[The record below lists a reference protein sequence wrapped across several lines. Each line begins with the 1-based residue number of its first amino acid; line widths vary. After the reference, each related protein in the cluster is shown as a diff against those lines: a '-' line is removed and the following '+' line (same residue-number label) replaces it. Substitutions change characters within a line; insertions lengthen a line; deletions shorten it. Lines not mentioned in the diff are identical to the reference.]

1 MATANLLTKMI
12 CLLISPLA
20 EDRLLVE
27 EALGRAF
34 ADFLVLRVADAAGW
48 QEALATGDFG
58 LGIIA
63 DTLPWAETAVVVRG
77 LKTLR
82 PECPLIM
89 LASPER
95 EEAALEAL
103 LSGIDDYVL
112 KSPEEM
118 QRLPRVIL
126 AARYRARRL
135 AGEPFLTGAEDFLAR
150 KEAEEKLRQS
160 EIRYRSIFETT
171 GTAICI
177 DDENT
182 ILCLVNEEFAKL
194 AGYSREEL
202 EGKKSWTEFIL
213 PEDLERLKG
222 YHRLRRQDSDAAP
235 KTYTLRW
242 QDRQGRIR
250 DLLATIALIPGT
262 KNSVASLLDI
272 TARQQ
277 AEKALR
283 ESEVRYRLLVETM
296 NDGVGMQDENG
307 RITFVNRRFCE
318 MLGYTKEELLGGRP
332 DDFLEAA
339 SREIFKQQIEL
350 RKNGERQTYELTW
363 IRKDGTP
370 ITTGISP
377 VPMFDAAGKFQG
389 SFAVIA
395 DLTPRQ
401 RAEGA
406 LRASEEK
413 YRAIFENTGTAT
425 AIAEEDTTIS
435 LANAEYLKLSDYSR
449 EELEGKKS
457 WTEFFRGED
466 LAKMLEYHRLRRLDP
481 QQVPRNYEAQ
491 FITRQGEV
499 RDILMT
505 VGMIPG
511 TKKSVASLLDITA
524 RKKIEQELDLER
536 KKFQVLT
543 ENSPFALVMID
554 QDGAFKYVNPRF
566 SDLFGYD
573 LADVPDGRSWF
584 RKAYPDQVYRHEII
598 AAWKEDLGR
607 AGIGEK
613 RPRTYTVTCK
623 DGSEKIV
630 DFIPVQLYN
639 GDHLMTFEDITE
651 RHRAEEALRESEE
664 FHSRILDT
672 VPDLVYE
679 LSLEGKIIYA
689 NSAASEILGYSP
701 EAMRQMSLADL
712 LDEEGLA
719 YAFGVIR
726 EMVASRKP
734 SRTEYYRL
742 RSAGGD
748 LIPIETHAI
757 LMERS
762 NQPPTIIGTARDI
775 TERQRAEEA
784 LRQAEAEKSL
794 VLETMTEMVAYR
806 DRDNRILWA
815 NRAAADSVAISP
827 EQMVGRFCYEAMHQR
842 QTSCPDCRIFE
853 AVATGQPMQAEVVK
867 SDGRIVFVRSSPV
880 RNEKGQVQGSVVVA
894 SDITDRKRAEK
905 AIKDSEEK
913 TRLVIESAP
922 VGIRIIQHGRH
933 IYVNP
938 ALVRMFGYR
947 EAGEIIGWP
956 VALGPLFAPDAS
968 IISPGKMAA
977 NPQGKEAPSSYE
989 ALGLK
994 EGGAWMEV
1002 QVWQTEIDYQGA
1014 PATLDFILDISEAKA
1029 LRSQLLH
1036 AQKMEAIGTLAGGI
1050 AHDFNNILLPILIN
1064 AEMVQEDLPL
1074 DSPLRQKMARV
1085 IKACQ
1090 RAIDLVK
1097 QILAFGR
1104 HEERGLSPVSL
1115 TATIEDSLRLL
1126 RSTLPATIEIRQHLE
1141 CEGDTVLADL
1151 TQIQQVLINLC
1162 TNAAHAIGDRGGV
1175 IDISLKE
1182 VDAETARFSIPQN
1195 LEPGR
1200 WLQLT
1205 VKDNGPGMDPAIMER
1220 IFDPYF
1226 TTKKPEE
1233 GTGLGLAVVHGIVKK
1248 HGGVISVD
1256 SEPVKGSVFHI
1267 FLPRAEAEAI
1277 PEDASLMPLPQGRER
1292 ILLVDN
1298 DPEIVVTLQQLM
1310 EQLGYQVTTQTDSIE
1325 ALRCFRTRPDDFDLV
1340 ITDQTM
1346 PKLTGEDLG
1355 REILDLRPEIPVI
1368 LCTGFSEAVS
1378 REKAGA
1384 VGIREFLIKPIATR
1398 VMAETIRRALQ
1409 PKQDLS

>member
-1 MATANLLTKMI
+1 
-12 CLLISPLA
+12 
-20 EDRLLVE
+20 
-27 EALGRAF
+27 
-34 ADFLVLRVADAAGW
+34 
-48 QEALATGDFG
+48 
-58 LGIIA
+58 
-63 DTLPWAETAVVVRG
+63 
-77 LKTLR
+77 
-82 PECPLIM
+82 
-89 LASPER
+89 
-95 EEAALEAL
+95 
-103 LSGIDDYVL
+103 
-112 KSPEEM
+112 
-118 QRLPRVIL
+118 
-126 AARYRARRL
+126 
-135 AGEPFLTGAEDFLAR
+135 
-150 KEAEEKLRQS
+150 
-160 EIRYRSIFETT
+160 
-171 GTAICI
+171 
-177 DDENT
+177 
-182 ILCLVNEEFAKL
+182 
-194 AGYSREEL
+194 
-202 EGKKSWTEFIL
+202 
-213 PEDLERLKG
+213 
-222 YHRLRRQDSDAAP
+222 
-235 KTYTLRW
+235 
-242 QDRQGRIR
+242 
-250 DLLATIALIPGT
+250 
-262 KNSVASLLDI
+262 
-272 TARQQ
+272 
-277 AEKALR
+277 
-283 ESEVRYRLLVETM
+283 
-296 NDGVGMQDENG
+296 
-307 RITFVNRRFCE
+307 
-318 MLGYTKEELLGGRP
+318 
-332 DDFLEAA
+332 
-339 SREIFKQQIEL
+339 
-350 RKNGERQTYELTW
+350 
-363 IRKDGTP
+363 
-370 ITTGISP
+370 
-377 VPMFDAAGKFQG
+377 
-389 SFAVIA
+389 
-395 DLTPRQ
+395 
-401 RAEGA
+401 
-406 LRASEEK
+406 
-413 YRAIFENTGTAT
+413 
-425 AIAEEDTTIS
+425 
-435 LANAEYLKLSDYSR
+435 
-449 EELEGKKS
+449 
-457 WTEFFRGED
+457 
-466 LAKMLEYHRLRRLDP
+466 
-481 QQVPRNYEAQ
+481 
-491 FITRQGEV
+491 
-499 RDILMT
+499 
-505 VGMIPG
+505 
-511 TKKSVASLLDITA
+511 LDITA
-524 RKKIEQELDLER
+524 RKKAERELDLER
-536 KKFQVLT
+536 KKFQILT
-543 ENSPFALVMID
+543 ENSPFALAMIE
-554 QDGAFKYVNPRF
+554 QDGTFKYANPRF
-566 SDLFGYD
+566 SELFGYD
-573 LADVPDGRSWF
+573 LADVPDGRTWF
-584 RKAYPDQVYRHEII
+584 RKAYPEPAYRHEVI
-598 AAWKEDLGR
+598 AAWKEDLR
-607 AGIGEK
+607 SAGPGKK
-613 RPRTYTVTCK
+613 RPRMYTVTCK
-623 DGSEKIV
+623 DGSQKIV
-630 DFIPVQLYN
+630 NFIPVHLHN

-651 RHRAEEALRESEE
+651 RHLAEEALRESEE
-664 FHSRILDT
+664 LHSRILDT

-689 NSAASEILGYSP
+689 NSAAKEILGYSP
-701 EAMRQMSLADL
+701 GALRQMNLADL

-719 YAFGVIR
+719 HALEVIR
-726 EMVASRKP
+726 EMVDSRKP

-748 LIPIETHAI
+748 FVPIETHAI

-784 LRQAEAEKSL
+784 LRQAEEEKSL
-794 VLETMTEMVAYR
+794 VLENMSEMVAYR
-806 DRDNRILWA
+806 DRNNRILWA
-815 NRAAADSVAISP
+815 NRAAADCIGMNP
-827 EQMVGRFCYEAMHQR
+827 EQLVGRVCYEVLHQR
-842 QTSCPDCRIFE
+842 QTPCPDCRVFE
-853 AVATGQPMQAEVVK
+853 AVATGQSMQTEVIK
-867 SDGRIVFVRSSPV
+867 EDGTVLFVRSSPV

-913 TRLVIESAP
+913 MRLVIESAP

-947 EAGEIIGWP
+947 DAGEIIGWP

-968 IISPGKMAA
+968 VISPEKMAA

-989 ALGLK
+989 GLGLK
-994 EGGAWMEV
+994 EDGAWMEV

-1074 DSPLRQKMARV
+1074 DSPLRQKMGRV

-1097 QILAFGR
+1097 QILAFSR

-1256 SEPVKGSVFHI
+1256 SEPGKGSVFHI

-1277 PEDASLMPLPQGRER
+1277 TEDASLMPLPQGRER

-1298 DPEIVVTLQQLM
+1298 DPEIVATLQQLM

-1346 PKLTGEDLG
+1346 PKLTGVDLA

-1368 LCTGFSEAVS
+1368 LCTGFSGAVS
-1378 REKAGA
+1378 REKAR
-1384 VGIREFLIKPIATR
+1384 VMGIREFLIKPIANR
-1398 VMAETIRRALQ
+1398 VIAETIRRALK